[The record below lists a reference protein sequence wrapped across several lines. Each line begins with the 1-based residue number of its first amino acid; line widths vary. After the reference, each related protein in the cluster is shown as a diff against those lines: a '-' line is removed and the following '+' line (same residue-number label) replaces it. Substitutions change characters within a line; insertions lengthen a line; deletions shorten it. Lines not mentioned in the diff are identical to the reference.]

1 MKSTGCDF
9 FPSKTSVFPDVPA
22 ALKRWKDAG
31 IRVYIYSSGSE
42 EAQKL
47 LFKYSEAGDL
57 LSFIDGHF
65 DTRVGS
71 KSNASSYQQIL
82 QSLNE
87 SPESVLFLTDVQE
100 EAVAAG
106 EAGMRV
112 GLLKRP
118 GNAKLPPSEI
128 PTFESLEDVQFQCV
142 S

>member
-1 MKSTGCDF
+1 M
-9 FPSKTSVFPDVPA
+9 FPDVPV
-22 ALKRWKDAG
+22 ALKRWKNAG
-31 IRVYIYSSGSE
+31 VRVYIYSSGSE

-47 LFKYSEAGDL
+47 LFQYSEAGDL
-57 LSFIDGHF
+57 LGFIDGHF

-71 KSNASSYQQIL
+71 KSDPGSYRRIL

-87 SPESVLFLTDVQE
+87 SPESVLFLTDVRE

-118 GNAKLPPSEI
+118 GNAKLPPLEI
-128 PTFESLEDVQFQCV
+128 PAFESLEDVQVQCV